1 MMSRVYM
8 RLWLATAF
16 ILTGVVLVSCYPGV
30 SSEQGECILPAQMTW
45 ETEKKIPE
53 ALEKAVIS
61 YWGMR
66 ISDDWRGSY
75 RLEAPHIRHL
85 YSEEDYRNTLSGGE
99 IIQQVRVLDISSCG
113 NNCFDLRLG
122 LHWGGSLAE
131 SGEIPLQEKWI
142 LIKGKYW
149 HVLET
154 LSDTLKEKQNNKG
167 LVIR

>member
-8 RLWLATAF
+8 RLWLATALF
-16 ILTGVVLVSCYPGV
+16 LTGVVLVACCPRV
-30 SSEQGECILPAQMTW
+30 SSEQGVCVLPAQMTW
-45 ETEKKIPE
+45 ETEKKVPE
-53 ALEKAVIS
+53 ALQRAVIS

-66 ISDDWRGSY
+66 ISDDWRSSY
-75 RLEAPHIRHL
+75 RLEAPHIRYL
-85 YSEEDYRNTLSGGE
+85 YSEEDYRNVLGGGQ
-99 IIQQVRVLDISSCG
+99 IIQQVRVLDVSSCG
-113 NNCFDLRLG
+113 NNCYDVRLG

-154 LSDTLKEKQNNKG
+154 LLDTLKEKQSN
-167 LVIR
+167 

>member
-8 RLWLATAF
+8 RLWQATALF
-16 ILTGVVLVSCYPGV
+16 LAGLVLVACYPGV
-30 SSEQGECILPAQMTW
+30 SSEQRTYALPARMTW
-45 ETEKKIPE
+45 ETEKKVPD
-53 ALEKAVIS
+53 ALERAVIS

-85 YSEEDYRNTLSGGE
+85 YSEEDYRNVLSGGA
-99 IIQQVRVLDISSCG
+99 IIQQVRVLDVSSCG

-154 LSDTLKEKQNNKG
+154 LLDTLKEKQSN
-167 LVIR
+167 

>member
-1 MMSRVYM
+1 MIPMMYM
-8 RLWLATAF
+8 RLRLAA
-16 ILTGVVLVSCYPGV
+16 VLLLAGLVLAACYSHV
-30 SSEQGECILPAQMTW
+30 SSEQRARALPAQMTW
-45 ETEKKIPE
+45 ETEKMVPE
-53 ALEKAVIS
+53 ALEMAVIS

-75 RLEAPHIRHL
+75 RLEAPHIRYL
-85 YSEEDYRNTLSGGE
+85 YSEEDYRNVLGGGQ
-99 IIQQVRVLDISSCG
+99 IIRHVRVMDISSCG
-113 NNCFDLRLG
+113 NNCYDVRLG

-154 LSDTLKEKQNNKG
+154 LLDTLKEKQSN
-167 LVIR
+167 